1 MSLKNQSP
9 CLQYIETFTE
19 ALLNAIE
26 KLQPSQ
32 TWFCV
37 AQMILKLF
45 GGVLTSQ
52 NEPKTYL

>member
-1 MSLKNQSP
+1 MSLENQSP
-9 CLQYIETFTE
+9 CLKFVEICNE
-19 ALLNAIE
+19 ALFNAI
-26 KLQPSQ
+26 KKFQPSQ